1 MKKSFIFLLVF
12 LLCGSYFYK
21 VSAAEDVLV
30 VNLQYVVSQS
40 KAGSALRKRTQELGE
55 EIQELQEEA
64 QKYFQEQ
71 SKKLDDDRA
80 LLSPEVL
87 QQRLDDLRKEA
98 EEKNIE
104 LQGKAQNIQQA
115 IQRSS
120 STIDSVISP
129 ILTEIVNEKGAKV
142 LLDRQVILFGDPK
155 LDVSAEVIKQLN
167 KRLPNVEVIVKGQQ

>member
-12 LLCGSYFYK
+12 LLCGSYSYK

-55 EIQELQEEA
+55 EIQELQEVA

-87 QQRLDDLRKEA
+87 Q
-98 EEKNIE
+98 
-104 LQGKAQNIQQA
+104 
-115 IQRSS
+115 
-120 STIDSVISP
+120 
-129 ILTEIVNEKGAKV
+129 
-142 LLDRQVILFGDPK
+142 
-155 LDVSAEVIKQLN
+155 
-167 KRLPNVEVIVKGQQ
+167 